1 MEKKEFKGCVYFVK
15 HKFMSPIKIGYSN
28 CETPNNRIA
37 GMKTMS
43 PYGLEFLGFISSDN
57 AKLLETNLH
66 LKFKRNRLN
75 GEWFDISEEDV
86 KQILKD
92 NCNSKQ
98 QKEIE
103 SFNEFY
109 LKNIKPQ
116 KKEILI
122 DEKFISLFKTLNFE
136 TKYYS
141 KNLNN
146 NDFSYKDFYSN
157 LKKYCLNNDYILEK
171 NRDQQGRYFEIL
183 TNK

>member
-28 CETPNNRIA
+28 CETPNNRVA

-92 NCNSKQ
+92 NCN
-98 QKEIE
+98 
-103 SFNEFY
+103 
-109 LKNIKPQ
+109 
-116 KKEILI
+116 
-122 DEKFISLFKTLNFE
+122 
-136 TKYYS
+136 
-141 KNLNN
+141 
-146 NDFSYKDFYSN
+146 
-157 LKKYCLNNDYILEK
+157 
-171 NRDQQGRYFEIL
+171 
-183 TNK
+183 